1 MLFYWNNFCLYEEK
15 SNLSIL
21 WKQGTMSLR
30 TRQQQGQRRRRRR
43 SCKLATAN
51 KEKGKTSIFVLGVK
65 ALNLHCQKV
74 VVMIK
79 QGPEKQKGELSKPS
93 FTNLPTISICQNTY
107 NINLQTDIFLQQ
119 IFVLSLRPCFSA
131 NGTVNG
137 LLYNKWLQ

>member
-1 MLFYWNNFCLYEEK
+1 
-15 SNLSIL
+15 
-21 WKQGTMSLR
+21 MSLR

-93 FTNLPTISICQNTY
+93 FTNLPTISLCQNTY
-107 NINLQTDIFLQQ
+107 LQWP
-119 IFVLSLRPCFSA
+119 RFSA
-131 NGTVNG
+131 NP
-137 LLYNKWLQ
+137 LLKFPILKPPVLKTPVL